1 MKLAIYSVTYAGI
14 WYRGRALSVE
24 ELINKVAEL
33 GYEGVEIDGKRPHG
47 LPIDYSKEKR
57 EWIRKLAEEKGIEI
71 IGVAANNNFVSPVS
85 DRRESE
91 IVMVGE
97 LIKLAHDL
105 GAKILRIF
113 AAWRGVT
120 IRNGLGTYD
129 IARDDR
135 YQYPSTRLERWNWC
149 KECIKDIAKIA
160 EDYNITLALQN
171 HKPLIRNY
179 KDMLDMVQEINS
191 DYVKC
196 CLDAPLLNSQE
207 DSYVTEA
214 VRKVGGLQVLSHF
227 GGEFDRQSNGK
238 VTLRDLRPDYD
249 AVNYPAFIKA
259 LKEIGYKGYLSYELC
274 HSFIPQNHEWGTLE
288 QANEQVKLAQEYM
301 QDLIKRV

>member
-1 MKLAIYSVTYAGI
+1 MKLAIYSVTYAGL
-14 WYRGRALSVE
+14 WYRGRALSLE
-24 ELINKVAEL
+24 ELINKAAEL
-33 GYEGVEIDGKRPHG
+33 GYEGIEIEGKRPHG

-57 EWIRKLAEEKGIEI
+57 EQIRKLAEEKGVKI
-71 IGVAANNNFVSPVS
+71 IGVAAVNNFVSPVPE
-85 DRRESE
+85 RRESE

-97 LIKLAHDL
+97 LIKLAHNL
-105 GAKILRIF
+105 GAKIVRIF
-113 AAWRGVT
+113 ADWRGVI
-120 IRNGLGTYD
+120 IRNGLSAYD

-149 KECIKDIAKIA
+149 KECIKDVAKIA
-160 EDYNITLALQN
+160 KDYNITLALQN

-179 KDMLDMVQEINS
+179 KDMLDMVQEVDS

-214 VRKVGGLQVLSHF
+214 VRKVGKLQVLSHF

-249 AVNYPAFIKA
+249 VVNYPAFVKA
-259 LKEIGYKGYLSYELC
+259 LKEIRYKDYLSYELC
-274 HSFIPQNHEWGTLE
+274 HPFIPRNHEWGTLE
-288 QANEQVKLAQEYM
+288 GVEEQIKLAREYM
-301 QDLIKRV
+301 QNLGVSK